1 MHIVDRLRGPSLAY
15 LAGTDEYGR
24 DVLSRTLYGARLSL
38 FLGFVA
44 TAIGL
49 AAGVPLGL
57 LAGYRRGLADELLMR
72 GLDVVM
78 SFPAL
83 LLVLLIIGV
92 TPPGLA
98 KTAVAVGIL
107 FVPPVAPG
115 TRSVTVHLRTQ
126 QLIGPAPAPV
136 EGSWS
141 FPGPALS

>member
-49 AAGVPLGL
+49 VAGVPLGL
-57 LAGYRRGLADELLMR
+57 LAGYRRGLADEVLVR
-72 GLDVVM
+72 ALDVGVAC
-78 SFPAL
+78 PAL

-92 TPPGLA
+92 TPPRLA
-98 KTAVAVGIL
+98 KTAVAVGVL
-107 FVPPVAPG
+107 CV
-115 TRSVTVHLRTQ
+115 
-126 QLIGPAPAPV
+126 
-136 EGSWS
+136 
-141 FPGPALS
+141 